1 MKIFLVYN
9 SDERELDEMSA
20 KTSVVLE
27 TLGMFIAEGQ
37 FLQNNVN
44 LKVLEFLFYINDL
57 WICIQYNFEK
67 IVAILTNGIFFSLI
81 ECFIPEYKQVVKS
94 F

>member
-20 KTSVVLE
+20 KTLVLLE
-27 TLGMFIAEGQ
+27 TLGMFRAKGQ

-44 LKVLEFLFYINDL
+44 LNWNFCFSINDFVNL
-57 WICIQYNFEK
+57 YTIQ
-67 IVAILTNGIFFSLI
+67 L
-81 ECFIPEYKQVVKS
+81 
-94 F
+94 